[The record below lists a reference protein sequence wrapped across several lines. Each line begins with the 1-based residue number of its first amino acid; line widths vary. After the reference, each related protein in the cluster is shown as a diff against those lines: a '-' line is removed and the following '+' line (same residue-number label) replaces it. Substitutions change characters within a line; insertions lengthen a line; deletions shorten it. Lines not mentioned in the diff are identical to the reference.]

1 MLVFL
6 SIFHHREFISPAL
19 LSSLFLFSINYVFKL
34 YPGGSEVK
42 ASACS
47 VGNPGSIPGSGRSPG
62 EGNGNPLQYSCLEN
76 PMDGGA
82 QQVLPWGCKESDTT
96 EQLHF
101 LSALLSSLF
110 LFSINYVFKLAPSM
124 SLAAFLTDFRIQI
137 LALSSIK
144 GYCFQCV

>member
-62 EGNGNPLQYSCLEN
+62 EGNVNPLHYSCLET
-76 PMDGGA
+76 PIDLKGTWWVTLHA
-82 QQVLPWGCKESDTT
+82 VTKSQTRLSD
-96 EQLHF
+96 
-101 LSALLSSLF
+101 
-110 LFSINYVFKLAPSM
+110 
-124 SLAAFLTDFRIQI
+124 
-137 LALSSIK
+137 
-144 GYCFQCV
+144 